1 MEKKEH
7 RLADIILNEA
17 KKIILEKERYMA
29 PIDYAYYDAIYADLE
44 FLYGRSE
51 SAFNIDKYTATVAEK
66 EKIKHEIADNI
77 GYYEIFGT
85 KGDEYLKLTSREL
98 FPECITLN

>member
-7 RLADIILNEA
+7 RLADIILDEA
-17 KKIILEKERYMA
+17 KKIILEKER
-29 PIDYAYYDAIYADLE
+29 YYDAIYADLE

-51 SAFNIDKYTATVAEK
+51 GAFNIDKYTATVAEK
-66 EKIKHEIADNI
+66 EKIKHKLADNI

-85 KGDEYLKLTSREL
+85 KGDECLKLTSREL

>member
-1 MEKKEH
+1 MKFPENFLWGGAVTAHQSEG
-7 RLADIILNEA
+7 
-17 KKIILEKERYMA
+17 
-29 PIDYAYYDAIYADLE
+29 AY
-44 FLYGRSE
+44 
-51 SAFNIDKYTATVAEK
+51 NIDKYTATVAEK
-66 EKIKHEIADNI
+66 EKIKHKLADNI